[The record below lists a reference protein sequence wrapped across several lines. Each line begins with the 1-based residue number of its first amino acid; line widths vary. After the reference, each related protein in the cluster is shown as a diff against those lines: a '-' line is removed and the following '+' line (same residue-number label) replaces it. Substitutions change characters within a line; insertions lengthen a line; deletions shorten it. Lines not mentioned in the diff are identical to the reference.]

1 MCIIMTVYFPYGV
14 PWNSTYQFLSCF
26 PCVKVLEKMRPID
39 QKMKYQIDKM
49 IKSATTGLEGE
60 HPWGLFF

>member
-1 MCIIMTVYFPYGV
+1 MEYLGIQLI
-14 PWNSTYQFLSCF
+14 NSCPVSPF
-26 PCVKVLEKMRPID
+26 VKVLEKMRPID